1 MGKKKKTYVR
11 PEMKII
17 EVKTEGVIAA
27 SGIIVDE
34 STVNGAL
41 TPNCVSEG
49 STNQAPVTGYIEV
62 CAKFKGCKFG
72 WDPFINNGLDVK
84 EGSKVR
90 ITNIGDGQFKVTVTG
105 KCE

>member
-17 EVKTEGVIAA
+17 EVKTEGVIAS

-34 STVNGAL
+34 TTVNGAL
-41 TPNCVSEG
+41 GPSCVSEG

-62 CAKFKGCKFG
+62 CAKLNGCKGG
-72 WDPFINNGLDVK
+72 WDPFIAKGLEV
-84 EGSKVR
+84 ETGSKVR
-90 ITNIGDGQFKVTVTG
+90 ITNIGHGEFKVTVTG